1 MTGCALKCALNTGA
15 IQYVALR
22 LMTIPAGFSGVESVQ
37 ASFSGLH
44 SGDNFH
50 ENGLSFGYGYR

>member
-22 LMTIPAGFSGVESVQ
+22 LMTIPAGFAGVESVQ
-37 ASFSGLH
+37 ASLSGLH
-44 SGDNFH
+44 SGDDFH
-50 ENGLSFGYGYR
+50 ENGPSFGYCYR